1 MVTAK
6 KKKKIG
12 GTKMKLNKQSIV
24 EKVEGLNAVLN
35 EPISG
40 VAIPDFDMILPDE
53 QFNFTTGSEFLDVL
67 ETLGETGLLEPAA
80 RAEIV
85 DGVLTFGAEVGS
97 KG

>member
-1 MVTAK
+1 
-6 KKKKIG
+6 
-12 GTKMKLNKQSIV
+12 MKLNKQSII
-24 EKVEGLNAVLN
+24 EKVEGLDAILN

-40 VAIPDFDMILPDE
+40 VAIPDFDMILPDA
-53 QFNFTTGSEFLDVL
+53 QFNFSNGGEFLDVL
-67 ETLGETGLLEPAA
+67 ENLGETGLLEPAA